1 MPPQNLARAVARL
14 RRARTTSAAAA
25 LVDEAVDGPA
35 DQAVADEAPEFFHAP
50 PNNTAV
56 AIAAPGR
63 RRRLWDL
70 EPRALDMLLGVGLP
84 HEALRRIARRVLRAE
99 PCAHGHDLHAGLVSE
114 CRRRGPL
121 AEALQ
126 QELELRHA
134 AAVQQAVKLRGTQ
147 ALADWWQARVG
158 RDELPGALWA
168 VLSHAH
174 STPALQQRLLGEVQM
189 LQFQA
194 GQAARVELARF
205 AALIDE
211 NAVLSR
217 MLADAQRR
225 STAMLAEH
233 AREREAWQ
241 AERATWRGCVQAH
254 TQAAPPMPD
263 REQRLA
269 DHAAG
274 QAARHSPDLSAR
286 ARMKIPIPLPMPMP
300 MPMPK
305 PTPTPTPTRERRLAA
320 PAEPAADPLAL
331 APAAVALDQRKVLC
345 VGGRTASVPVYRR
358 LVEACGGRFLH
369 HDGGAEDKL
378 GQLDATLAA
387 ADLVICQAG
396 CVSHNAYWRVKDHCK
411 RTGKRCV
418 FVQTPSAA
426 GLQRALAQID
436 S

>member
-1 MPPQNLARAVARL
+1 MPPQNLARAVTRL
-14 RRARTTSAAAA
+14 QRARK
-25 LVDEAVDGPA
+25 LVASDDEVADEAVDRA
-35 DQAVADEAPEFFHAP
+35 ANDKATELSRAPT
-50 PNNTAV
+50 NNPSA
-56 AIAAPGR
+56 AIVAPGR
-63 RRRLWDL
+63 RRRLWDM

-84 HEALRRIARRVLRAE
+84 HEALCRTARRVLKAE
-99 PCAHGHDLHAGLVSE
+99 PRAHGHELHAGLVAE

-126 QELELRHA
+126 QELERRHA
-134 AAVQQAVKLRGTQ
+134 VAVQQSVNLKGAN
-147 ALADWWQARVG
+147 ALSAWWQDRVG

-174 STPALQQRLLGEVQM
+174 CTPALRQRLLGEMQM

-217 MLADAQRR
+217 LLADAQRR
-225 STAMLAEH
+225 ATAMLAEH

-241 AERATWRGCVQAH
+241 IERAGWRGGLQA
-254 TQAAPPMPD
+254 QAPAASAMPD

-269 DHAAG
+269 DHAAD
-274 QAARHSPDLSAR
+274 QAARLPTDLSAGTALKAR
-286 ARMKIPIPLPMPMP
+286 A
-300 MPMPK
+300 
-305 PTPTPTPTRERRLAA
+305 PTSVSCHSEL
-320 PAEPAADPLAL
+320 AEPAELAEPEL
-331 APAAVALDQRKVLC
+331 AAVAPAPAVALDQRKVLC
-345 VGGRTASVPVYRR
+345 VGGRTASVPAYRR

-369 HDGGAEDKL
+369 HDGGSEDKL

-418 FVQTPSAA
+418 FVETPSAA
-426 GLQRALAQID
+426 GLQRALAKFD
-436 S
+436 G

>member
-1 MPPQNLARAVARL
+1 MLRPISPHNLARAVGGLQRT
-14 RRARTTSAAAA
+14 RAVAVADAV
-25 LVDEAVDGPA
+25 VDKMVDGPA
-35 DQAVADEAPEFFHAP
+35 RNP
-50 PNNTAV
+50 PGTTA
-56 AIAAPGR
+56 AIAPPGR

-84 HEALRRIARRVLRAE
+84 HEALCRIARRVLKAE
-99 PCAHGHDLHAGLVSE
+99 PCAQGHELHAGLVSE

-121 AEALQ
+121 ADALQ
-126 QELELRHA
+126 QELERRHA
-134 AAVQQAVKLRGTQ
+134 AAVHQATRLPGTQ
-147 ALADWWQARVG
+147 ALAAWWQTRVG

-174 STPALQQRLLGEVQM
+174 CTPALQQRLLGEVQM

-225 STAMLAEH
+225 CTEQMAEH
-233 AREREAWQ
+233 AQQRDAWQ
-241 AERATWRGCVQAH
+241 AERATWRGRVQAQP
-254 TQAAPPMPD
+254 QAAAPMPD
-263 REQRLA
+263 RKERLA
-269 DHAAG
+269 AHAAG
-274 QAARHSPDLSAR
+274 HGLRTR
-286 ARMKIPIPLPMPMP
+286 IE
-300 MPMPK
+300 
-305 PTPTPTPTRERRLAA
+305 TPTPRLAEPPHPA
-320 PAEPAADPLAL
+320 PAPKAM
-331 APAAVALDQRKVLC
+331 APNAAVALDQRKVLC

-369 HDGGAEDKL
+369 HDGGTEDKL

-418 FVQTPSAA
+418 FVETPSAA

-436 S
+436 G